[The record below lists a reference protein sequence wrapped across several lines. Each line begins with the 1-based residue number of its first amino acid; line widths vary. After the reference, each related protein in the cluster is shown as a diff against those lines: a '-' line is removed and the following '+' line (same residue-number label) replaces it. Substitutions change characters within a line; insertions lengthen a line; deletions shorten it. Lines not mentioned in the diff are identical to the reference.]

1 MLENNR
7 LHRLWALLLCIV
19 IGAAGLWGCSGEKSD
34 SDTSNS
40 DNNTQGQKDNV
51 TDNET
56 EKETE
61 SVTVKD
67 LKLTIDE
74 GVTYQTME
82 SFGASGAWWS
92 QDVGGW
98 TEGMEDGVEPREQ
111 IATLLYDRGKGIGLT
126 NYRYNI
132 GAGTADS
139 IDNYSGITDIWR
151 RAESFLDENGNYDWT
166 KDENAVWFMNRAVE
180 LGADELVF
188 FCNSPIV
195 SLTKN
200 GKGCGEAVTG
210 GNTSNLPAQN
220 YRAFAEYVLDV
231 VEHFIAEGYPVKYVS
246 PINEPQWE
254 WTSGQEGCHY
264 EPEELVAFLN
274 VFLDV
279 MEERKI
285 EGLELSAPE
294 LGEWGNT
301 SYKYYDAIFADE
313 RLKTALTSLDVHSYW
328 SDANAK
334 ISFMDYLEKQGL
346 SGLNLKMSEWCEMTN
361 GKDTGMSSA
370 MELAITLQTDL
381 TKLNVTSWQYWIAV
395 SCYDYRDGLIYVFK
409 GNHQVV
415 ETKRLWALGNFSR
428 FVRPGYV
435 RVDSAV
441 DDLNILSS
449 AFKGTDDEGKE
460 NLVVVLVNNN
470 DIKFTLDTNVFDGYT
485 SGEVYV
491 TDKEHSLEK
500 TENISETANSAA
512 YDIANSTADGTSN
525 GTYINIPA
533 KSIVTVTVKK

>member
-1 MLENNR
+1 M
-7 LHRLWALLLCIV
+7 CMS
-19 IGAAGLWGCSGEKSD
+19 IGFSAIYGCSQNETAENTKNNESADLNAEK
-34 SDTSNS
+34 
-40 DNNTQGQKDNV
+40 NTKND
-51 TDNET
+51 T

-61 SVTVKD
+61 PVTIKD
-67 LKLTIDE
+67 LKLTLDE
-74 GVTYQTME
+74 GIAYQTIE

-98 TEGMEDGVEPREQ
+98 IDGTEDGAEPREQ
-111 IATLLYDRGKGIGLT
+111 IAALLYDKEKGIGLT

-139 IDNYSGITDIWR
+139 IENYSGIGDIWR
-151 RAESFLDENGNYDWT
+151 RAESFLDENGSYDWT

-180 LGADELVF
+180 LGAEELVF

-200 GKGCGEAVTG
+200 GKGCGEKDENG
-210 GNTSNLPAQN
+210 STSNLPAEN

-231 VEHFIAEGYPVKYVS
+231 VQHFIDEGYPVKYVS
-246 PINEPQWE
+246 PVNEPQWE

-264 EPEELVAFLN
+264 EPEELVEFLN

-279 MEERKI
+279 LEERNI
-285 EGLELSAPE
+285 EGIELSAPE

-301 SYKYYDAIFADE
+301 SYKYYEAIFSDE
-313 RLKTALTSLDVHSYW
+313 RLKNALTSLDVHSYW
-328 SDANAK
+328 SDTNAK
-334 ISFMDYLEKQGL
+334 TAFMDYLDKQGL

-370 MELAITLQTDL
+370 MELAITVQTDL

-449 AFKGTDDEGKE
+449 AFKGTDDEGNE

-470 DIKFTLDTNVFDGYT
+470 DSQFALEADVFDGYS

-500 TENISETANSAA
+500 TMNILAEAN
-512 YDIANSTADGTSN
+512 DDGDN
-525 GTYINIPA
+525 GTIIDIPA